1 MTALRTNVV
10 IAISF
15 ALLAAGACAQGGAN
29 NRSTGFLT
37 EKTGGMRADAWSG
50 TSLATA
56 KRLVSS
62 LPAAPRSRALRDLQF
77 KVMVSQLAP
86 PAADGSPP
94 PSLFDRKVDRLAAMG
109 EGESLNEMVR
119 TAGDYD
125 DPAIAA
131 IVTNAMMMAGEQDG
145 ACAVADRHALA
156 EPFGRR
162 ARIACMLARGDH
174 DGAAAEIAALR
185 GGDPSFASLVQV
197 AAGTQ
202 APAALPAGPTGDG
215 LSDGP
220 AMVLYHL
227 AHVAPPAS
235 LQSTTRPPLIRA
247 LVGQSAL
254 PMATRIDIAE
264 RGEAL
269 AIIDAAR
276 LADLYVDALRQN
288 APLPPAMERR
298 ARLVA
303 AARKA
308 ANPQELADAV
318 RAVYSETR
326 GSPLFPTVARASAAA
341 LLNLPPKPEYADLA
355 QEAIRGLLL
364 LGDKQR
370 AKAWTQLALQAA
382 FNNARAQNG
391 LDRLMPLIEIA
402 GVDNAPKLAPED
414 VNRWY
419 DVLRQD
425 DPGAA
430 ALRGSLLLALFRG
443 LGFDIP
449 PGSTNLPENP
459 PSDSRL
465 VMPSAAMLQA
475 LQAAGAGHRRAET
488 SLLASNVTGETPLA
502 ALHPAALGVVVRALR
517 EAGEEGAARL
527 FAVEAAIA
535 YGL

>member
-1 MTALRTNVV
+1 VIALRANVV
-10 IAISF
+10 VAVSL
-15 ALLAAGACAQGGAN
+15 ALLAAGACAQGGGN
-29 NRSTGFLT
+29 HRSTGFLT
-37 EKTGGMRADAWSG
+37 EKTGGMQADAWSG

-56 KRLVSS
+56 KRLVSG

-77 KVMVSQLAP
+77 EVMVSQLAP

-119 TAGDYD
+119 TAGDYG
-125 DPAIAA
+125 DPAVAA

-145 ACAVADRHALA
+145 ACAVADHHALA
-156 EPFGRR
+156 EPFGGR
-162 ARIACMLARGDH
+162 ARIACRLVRGDR
-174 DGAAAEIAALR
+174 DGVAAEVAALR
-185 GGDPSFASLVQV
+185 GRDSSFASLVQM
-197 AAGTQ
+197 AIGTQ
-202 APAALPAGPTGDG
+202 ATATLPSGPADG
-215 LSDGP
+215 LADGP

-227 AHVAPPAS
+227 THVAPPAS
-235 LQSTTRPPLIRA
+235 LLSTTQPPLIRA

-269 AIIDAAR
+269 AIVDATR
-276 LADLYVDALRQN
+276 LADLYVDALRAN

-308 ANPQELADAV
+308 ANPQELVDAV
-318 RAVYSETR
+318 RAVYGETQ

-382 FNNARAQNG
+382 FNNERARNR

-419 DVLRQD
+419 DVLRQE

-449 PGSTNLPENP
+449 SGSTSLPETP
-459 PSDSRL
+459 PPGVRL
-465 VMPSAAMLQA
+465 VMPPAAVLQA
-475 LQAAGAGHRRAET
+475 LQAAGAAHRRAEA
-488 SLLASNVTGETPLA
+488 SLLASNAIGETPLA
-502 ALHPAALGVVVRALR
+502 ALHPSALGVIVRALR
-517 EAGEEGAARL
+517 EAGEEGPARL

>member
-1 MTALRTNVV
+1 MTALRANVV
-10 IAISF
+10 VAVSL
-15 ALLAAGACAQGGAN
+15 ALLAAGACTQGGAN
-29 NRSTGFLT
+29 NRSSGFLT
-37 EKTGGMRADAWSG
+37 EKTGGMQADAWSG
-50 TSLATA
+50 TSLAIA
-56 KRLVSS
+56 KRLVSG

-77 KVMVSQLAP
+77 EVMVSQLTP

-145 ACAVADRHALA
+145 ACAVADHHALA

-162 ARIACMLARGDH
+162 ARIACTLLRGDR
-174 DGAAAEIAALR
+174 DGVAAEVAALR
-185 GGDPSFASLVQV
+185 GRDRSFASLVEV

-202 APAALPAGPTGDG
+202 AAAALPAGPADG
-215 LSDGP
+215 LADGP
-220 AMVLYHL
+220 AMVVYHL
-227 AHVAPPAS
+227 AHVAPPPS
-235 LQSTTRPPLIRA
+235 LLSTTQPPLIRA

-254 PMATRIDIAE
+254 PMATRIEIAE
-264 RGEAL
+264 RGEAV
-269 AIIDAAR
+269 AIVDATR
-276 LADLYVDALRQN
+276 LADLYVDALRAN

-318 RAVYSETR
+318 RAVYGETQ
-326 GSPLFPTVARASAAA
+326 GSPLFPTVARASATA

-382 FNNARAQNG
+382 FNNERARNR

-419 DVLRQD
+419 GVLRQD

-459 PSDSRL
+459 PSGSRL
-465 VMPSAAMLQA
+465 VMPSVAVLQA
-475 LQAAGAGHRRAET
+475 LQAAGAAHRRAEA
-488 SLLASNVTGETPLA
+488 SLLASNAIGETPLS
-502 ALHPAALGVVVRALR
+502 ALHPAALGVIVRALR
-517 EAGEEGAARL
+517 EAGEEGPARL